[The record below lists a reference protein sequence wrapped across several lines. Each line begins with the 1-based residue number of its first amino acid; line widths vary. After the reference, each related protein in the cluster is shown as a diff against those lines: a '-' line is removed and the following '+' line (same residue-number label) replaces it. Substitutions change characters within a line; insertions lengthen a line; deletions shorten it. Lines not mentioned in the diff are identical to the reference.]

1 MKKPLKIAIN
11 GLGRIGRVFLRI
23 AWGNPNFDII
33 ATNSRSDLSV
43 YVHLLKYDSVYGV
56 WSKTVRAKGDNLMID
71 GRIIPFFQEKESS
84 RLPWKKVKP
93 DLVIEASG
101 KYRKI
106 EEAEEHTAAGAKYV
120 LITAPVDG
128 PGTTLVRG
136 VNEKSFDPKKDRVIS
151 AASCTSI
158 CSSLVVKV
166 LEENF
171 GIEHAFINTVH
182 AFTQDQNLQ
191 DGSHKDLRRAR
202 AASMSIIPT
211 STGVTKTID
220 KLFPALRAKMSGL
233 AYRVPVA
240 DPSVLSIT
248 ARLKKTVDASK
259 INQAFKKASIG
270 ALKGYL
276 AVSDEPLVSVDYK
289 QNPFGATVDFLSTDV
304 VDGKLANVVAWYDN
318 EWGYVTQVVKLLEY
332 LTTRIKT

>member
-23 AWGNPNFDII
+23 AWGDPNFEIV
-33 ATNSRSDLSV
+33 AANSRSELSL
-43 YVHLLKYDSVYGV
+43 YAHLLKYDSVYGIWDKDV
-56 WSKTVRAKGDNLMID
+56 KFAGDNLVID
-71 GRIIPFFQEKESS
+71 GKKVRFFQEKKADQ
-84 RLPWKKVKP
+84 LPWGMVKP
-93 DLVIEASG
+93 ELVIEASG
-101 KYRKI
+101 KYRNI
-106 EEAEEHTAAGAKYV
+106 EEAKKHLETGAKYV

-136 VNEKSFDPKKDRVIS
+136 INEQSFDPKKDRVMS

-166 LEENF
+166 LEESF
-171 GIEHAFINTVH
+171 GIEHGFINTVH

-220 KLFPALRAKMSGL
+220 RLFPGLKSKMSGL
-233 AYRVPVA
+233 AYRVPIP

-248 ARLKKTVDASK
+248 ASLKTSVTAEAV
-259 INQAFKKASIG
+259 NQAFEKAAAG
-270 ALKGYL
+270 ALNGHL
-276 AVSDEPLVSVDYK
+276 AVSSEPLVSVDYK
-289 QNPFGATVDFLSTDV
+289 QNPFGATVDLLSTDV
-304 VDGKLANVVAWYDN
+304 VDGKLANIVAWYDN
-318 EWGYVTQVVKLLEY
+318 EWGYVTQVVSLLEY
-332 LTTRIKT
+332 LASRIRR